1 MPQPERTCE
10 SPDAVI
16 SWVARRLLEDGVVD
30 RLQEVSTRQIFE
42 MEPVYAASGV
52 VIGEVSRA
60 TRSTLTLSLA
70 RLAGVPAP
78 EFAATAPVDIGR
90 LRADQE
96 IPLAAVQH
104 AFRLDFGVLWP
115 AIVQR
120 ARDENLSDGEA
131 LVDGCMQVWSIV
143 ESIAEEVA
151 NAYRERQREN
161 IDGRA
166 DAREMAFVE
175 LLEHGAGA
183 ISVQM
188 RCGRALGLPQAGTF
202 IVLTGSLPEDEG
214 LALRRLVSRLA
225 QRRVGGFVGGSLDA
239 ISGVL
244 DASALRPGEIREL
257 LSGLDRGRFGV
268 AEVRGDLGE
277 LRRGL
282 HLARVVAES
291 WPTESAGIRYLS
303 DRWLSVLMQSDPV
316 VSDAFV
322 AEVLG
327 PIIELPADVRRQLL
341 DTLSAYV
348 RFDGSIG
355 EIATRKF
362 LHRNTV
368 RKRLDRIETVIGRSL
383 ASPADLAH
391 VVTALARLQETHPA
405 EFAATSDGVA
415 RAS

>member
-1 MPQPERTCE
+1 MLESERTASE

-16 SWVARRLLEDGVVD
+16 SRVARRLLEDGAVD
-30 RLQEVSTRQIFE
+30 RLQEVSTRRIFE
-42 MEPVYAASGV
+42 VEPAYAAAGV

-78 EFAATAPVDIGR
+78 GSAATAAVDIGR

-104 AFRLDFGVLWP
+104 AFRLDFSVLWP
-115 AIVQR
+115 AIVQQ
-120 ARDENLSDGEA
+120 ARDEQLTDSEA
-131 LVDGCMQVWSIV
+131 LLDGCMQVWSVV

-151 NAYRERQREN
+151 DSYRERQREN

-166 DAREMAFVE
+166 DARERAFME
-175 LLEHGAGA
+175 LLERGAGA
-183 ISVQM
+183 TAVQM
-188 RCGRALGLPQAGTF
+188 RCGRILGLPQDGTF

-225 QRRVGGFVGGSLDA
+225 QRRAGGFVGGPLEA

-244 DASALRPGEIREL
+244 DASAFKPAEIREL

-282 HLARVVAES
+282 HLARVVTES
-291 WPTESAGIRYLS
+291 RPAESAGVLYLS
-303 DRWLSVLMQSDPV
+303 DRWLSVLMHSDPV
-316 VSDAFV
+316 VSSAFV
-322 AEVLG
+322 SEVLG
-327 PIIELPADVRRQLL
+327 PVIELPADVRRQLL

-348 RFDGSIG
+348 QFDGSIG

-368 RKRLDRIETVIGRSL
+368 RKRLDRIETLIGRSL
-383 ASPADLAH
+383 ASPADMAK
-391 VVTALARLQETHPA
+391 VVTALAWLQETHPG
-405 EFAATSDGVA
+405 EFLPTFDGAAP
-415 RAS
+415 

>member
-1 MPQPERTCE
+1 M
-10 SPDAVI
+10 I
-16 SWVARRLLEDGVVD
+16 SRVARRLLEDGAVD
-30 RLQEVSTRQIFE
+30 RLQELSTRQIFDL
-42 MEPVYAASGV
+42 EPAYSAAGV

-78 EFAATAPVDIGR
+78 GSAATAAVDIGR

-115 AIVQR
+115 AIVQQ
-120 ARDENLSDGEA
+120 ARDERMTDGEA
-131 LVDGCMQVWSIV
+131 LVDGCMRVWGVV

-151 NAYRERQREN
+151 ESYRERQREN
-161 IDGRA
+161 VDGRA
-166 DAREMAFVE
+166 DARELAFLE
-175 LLEHGAGA
+175 LLERGAGA
-183 ISVQM
+183 TSVQM
-188 RCGRALGLPQAGTF
+188 RCGRILGLPQNGTF
-202 IVLTGSLPEDEG
+202 AVLTGSLPPDEG
-214 LALRRLVSRLA
+214 LALRRLVTRLT
-225 QRRVGGFVGGSLDA
+225 QRRVGGFVGGPLEA

-244 DASALRPGEIREL
+244 DASALRPGELREL
-257 LSGLDRGRFGV
+257 LSGIDRGRFGV

-282 HLARVVAES
+282 HLARVVSES
-291 WPTESAGIRYLS
+291 RPPESTGVLYLS
-303 DRWLSVLMQSDPV
+303 DRWLSVLMHSDPV

-327 PIIELPADVRRQLL
+327 PIIDLPTDVRRQLL

-348 RFDGSIG
+348 EFDGSIG

-362 LHRNTV
+362 IHRNTV
-368 RKRLDRIETVIGRSL
+368 RKRLDRIELVIGRSL
-383 ASPADLAH
+383 ASPTDMAQ
-391 VVTALARLQETHPA
+391 VITALAWLQETHPE
-405 EFAATSDGVA
+405 EFSPVLDSAVRSA
-415 RAS
+415 